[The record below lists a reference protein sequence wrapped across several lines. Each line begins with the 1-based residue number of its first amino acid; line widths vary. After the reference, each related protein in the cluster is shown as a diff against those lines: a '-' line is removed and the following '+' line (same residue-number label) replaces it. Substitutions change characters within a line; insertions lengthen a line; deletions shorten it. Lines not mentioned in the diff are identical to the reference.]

1 MQSKLGD
8 ENHCRVSTAS
18 NVISVLWLMKQRTI
32 SFSSAPHPNPI
43 HSRLPLTS
51 QVASLVVSL
60 VSIRC
65 PMKIPSQHFYRFILP
80 LLLEHLEAPQRCHV
94 PILGGWRP
102 RSQVPR
108 LQMACKEDAR
118 LWSCWLPCKV
128 RIVAD
133 AWSLCLFH
141 LYIIYVQ
148 HEHPVSLPMLTLIS
162 RRRRKVGL
170 RALLKQ
176 TH

>member
-1 MQSKLGD
+1 VQSKLGD

-94 PILGGWRP
+94 LMFQSLAVGALVPKSQDCKWHARKMHGSGAAGCRA
-102 RSQVPR
+102 RS
-108 LQMACKEDAR
+108 E
-118 LWSCWLPCKV
+118 
-128 RIVAD
+128 
-133 AWSLCLFH
+133 
-141 LYIIYVQ
+141 
-148 HEHPVSLPMLTLIS
+148 
-162 RRRRKVGL
+162 
-170 RALLKQ
+170 
-176 TH
+176 